1 LAKSRGA
8 QLTEVFAHR
17 GSAQLARENTVA
29 AFVAARALGA
39 DGIELDVH
47 LTADGVLA
55 VHHDPTL
62 PGRGRISELTSDE
75 LPDWLPSLAQALDA
89 SRPLQVNIE
98 LKSEPENWTAS
109 DDLLAAKVAELAVS
123 REESDRLVVS
133 SFSLQAIDAVRAA
146 APQVATALLIGP
158 AEFALDALATA
169 HDHGHLGLHPFYL
182 AVDEPL
188 VSAAKALLMAIRP
201 WTVDDPRFIVALA
214 GMGVDA
220 VITND
225 VAAALKALGRP

>member
-62 PGRGRISELTSDE
+62 PGRGRISELTSDD

-123 REESDRLVVS
+123 RDRLVVS
-133 SFSLQAIDAVRAA
+133 SFSLQAIDAVRAS

-169 HDHGHLGLHPFYL
+169 HDRGHLGLHPFYL

-188 VSAAKALLMAIRP
+188 VSAAKALLMATRP

-225 VAAALKALGRP
+225 VTAALKALGRP